1 MTPLRLPLDPVNGLT
16 AQLPPGV
23 SGRVLTV
30 ADAGRLAE
38 LRREVVGRQL
48 PDPNC
53 YRLEAESPDF
63 PPSHLGPD
71 GPGDKGVIAGLFSD
85 GGELIAYAALTLPRP
100 GESSHGDAL
109 GLSPGQQDQVAYLA
123 SAMVR
128 ADWRGRGLHH
138 ALVAWRLRLADALG
152 RRHAIAATWP
162 GNYQS
167 WGHFC
172 AHGLLGEKLVMVGDG
187 LLRLVAHRDLAVPVP
202 APDPATRRL
211 TAVAALAD
219 QGALFDAGYRLWRR
233 VEREDGVFAEL
244 ARPLSAAPLAVGG

>member
-1 MTPLRLPLDPVNGLT
+1 MTARLRLPADAMNGLA

-23 SGRVLTV
+23 SGRLLTD
-30 ADAGRLAE
+30 ADAALLAE
-38 LRREVVGRQL
+38 LRREVVSRQL

-53 YRLEAESPDF
+53 YRVEAESPDF
-63 PPSHLGPD
+63 PPSHLGPH
-71 GPGDKGVIAGLFSD
+71 GPGEKGVIAGLFSD

-100 GESSHGDAL
+100 GEVNHGDAL
-109 GLSPGQQDQVAYLA
+109 GLPPDQRDQVAYLA

-138 ALVAWRLRLADALG
+138 GLVIWRLQLAAALG

-172 AHGLLGEKLVMVGDG
+172 AHGMLGERLILVGEG
-187 LLRLVAHRDLAVPVP
+187 LLRLAAHRDLAAP
-202 APDPATRRL
+202 APVIDPATRRL
-211 TAVAALAD
+211 VIVSALAD

-233 VEREDGVFAEL
+233 VRRDDGVFAEL
-244 ARPLSAAPLAVGG
+244 ARPLPVAGG